1 MSELIE
7 FEDNSIKITA
17 EINAAVLAAMHEAS
31 GIIEAE
37 AKRNTRAD
45 SGQTRGAWNYQ
56 ISQTKEGLESQI
68 GNPLENAVWEE
79 FGTGEYAIEGNG
91 RKGGWYVPEEKLTEK
106 AKKHMQ
112 KVVGKDGKVYYFT
125 KGKKPQRTLE
135 KAFTSTKREVQT
147 IFNEAL
153 KEIDES

>member
-1 MSELIE
+1 MEIE
-7 FEDNSIKITA
+7 FEDNSIKI
-17 EINAAVLAAMHEAS
+17 IAVMNERLLAAMHEAS

-91 RKGGWYVPEEKLTEK
+91 RQGGWYIPEEKLTES
-106 AKKHMQ
+106 AKKHMK
-112 KVVGKDGKVYYFT
+112 KVHGKDGKIYYYT
-125 KGKKPQRTLE
+125 KGKKPQRMLE
-135 KAFTSTKREVQT
+135 KAFNENQTTVQT
-147 IFNEAL
+147 IFKEAL
-153 KEIDES
+153 KEMK